1 MTVNVKS
8 VQYNG
13 GLLPVDPRFLPSEN
27 RFKAALINDCSPI
40 LVFCFSHYSKILSV
54 TKTI

>member
-40 LVFCFSHYSKILSV
+40 LVFCFSHSKILPV